1 MLSEVV
7 KLIVK
12 TMVLNRLA
20 KHRETFLWGNRVF
33 FSVLWNKISNALRE
47 RCERRDEERNV
58 HRDPFPSSNNVKVGA
73 NSRLHCWFSNDFF
86 FLFFVDSLGVGLD
99 DGKDRFVG
107 DIRHARRNDRS
118 KRLFFRIAI
127 LSANCSDCVYTAI
140 FARASLRSI
149 ISYNGTIYGGDGEI
163 FWNFIAVESWRE
175 IYATWNR
182 KYNYHFLASI
192 SFSRNK

>member
-20 KHRETFLWGNRVF
+20 KHRGTISFEEIEFFF

-73 NSRLHCWFSNDFF
+73 NSRLHC
-86 FLFFVDSLGVGLD
+86 
-99 DGKDRFVG
+99 
-107 DIRHARRNDRS
+107 
-118 KRLFFRIAI
+118 
-127 LSANCSDCVYTAI
+127 
-140 FARASLRSI
+140 
-149 ISYNGTIYGGDGEI
+149 
-163 FWNFIAVESWRE
+163 
-175 IYATWNR
+175 
-182 KYNYHFLASI
+182 
-192 SFSRNK
+192 

>member
-1 MLSEVV
+1 MDRKRIPRERV
-7 KLIVK
+7 KEKCTPRREIEEAFSFLEQRESRREFSFALLIQQW
-12 TMVLNRLA
+12 
-20 KHRETFLWGNRVF
+20 FFF
-33 FSVLWNKISNALRE
+33 FSSI
-47 RCERRDEERNV
+47 
-58 HRDPFPSSNNVKVGA
+58 
-73 NSRLHCWFSNDFF
+73 
-86 FLFFVDSLGVGLD
+86 LGVGLD

-140 FARASLRSI
+140 FARTSLRSI

-182 KYNYHFLASI
+182 KYNTTSLLRFHFREINNCERL
-192 SFSRNK
+192 

>member
-1 MLSEVV
+1 M
-7 KLIVK
+7 I
-12 TMVLNRLA
+12 
-20 KHRETFLWGNRVF
+20 
-33 FSVLWNKISNALRE
+33 
-47 RCERRDEERNV
+47 
-58 HRDPFPSSNNVKVGA
+58 
-73 NSRLHCWFSNDFF
+73 FF

>member
-1 MLSEVV
+1 MW
-7 KLIVK
+7 KK
-12 TMVLNRLA
+12 
-20 KHRETFLWGNRVF
+20 
-33 FSVLWNKISNALRE
+33 
-47 RCERRDEERNV
+47 NV
-58 HRDPFPSSNNVKVGA
+58 HRDGGSRRPFLSSNNVKVGA

-86 FLFFVDSLGVGLD
+86 FFSSILGVGLD

-140 FARASLRSI
+140 FARTSLRSI

-182 KYNYHFLASI
+182 KYNTTSLLRFHFREINNCERHTLLTHRDIVQIVI
-192 SFSRNK
+192 SLITRILVGNIRRNEIFLENFLEL